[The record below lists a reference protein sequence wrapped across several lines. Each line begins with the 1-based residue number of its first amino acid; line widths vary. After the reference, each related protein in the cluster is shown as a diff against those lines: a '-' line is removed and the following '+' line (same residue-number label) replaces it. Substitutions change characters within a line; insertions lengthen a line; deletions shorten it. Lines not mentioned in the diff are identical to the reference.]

1 MVMEHLVPAI
11 RYVMTAYLVAFSPF
25 STKCTLAR
33 NERNLPIG
41 TLKEP
46 FFPGSL
52 KKAVHDDP
60 YLTLGTACNWPDLL
74 IGRVDL

>member
-1 MVMEHLVPAI
+1 MFMRLFMDELLAI
-11 RYVMTAYLVAFSPF
+11 MLLIFT
-25 STKCTLAR
+25 T
-33 NERNLPIG
+33 G

>member
-1 MVMEHLVPAI
+1 MSVIQSSVICL
-11 RYVMTAYLVAFSPF
+11 TATVISLTP
-25 STKCTLAR
+25 LR
-33 NERNLPIG
+33 RIG

>member
-1 MVMEHLVPAI
+1 MLCDFHGCCQTIGNMSHGELV
-11 RYVMTAYLVAFSPF
+11 
-25 STKCTLAR
+25 TLPR
-33 NERNLPIG
+33 TG
-41 TLKEP
+41 TLKKP